1 MIKIIRFLFLLFP
14 LCILTSCFDIIDK
27 VHIKAD
33 GSGEYSLILNASK
46 SKTRLESL
54 SKMETINGR
63 KVPKKKEIETKVN
76 EAANAFRSVSGIS
89 NVKTSLNFNN
99 YIVKLSCNFQK
110 IENINQGL
118 EKLKAKNI
126 IGKMVPTQLYS
137 NNPSSKI
144 FVKNKINTFK
154 TEYNNLSKA
163 DKEVF
168 TNAKYTSVLQ
178 FDRTIKSQSNATY
191 QVSPNKKA
199 VKQEGTILDFI
210 LQKKQIHNNIRF
222 N

>member
-1 MIKIIRFLFLLFP
+1 
-14 LCILTSCFDIIDK
+14 
-27 VHIKAD
+27 VKAD

-54 SKMETINGR
+54 SKMETVNGR

-76 EAANAFRSVSGIS
+76 EAAAAFRSVAGIS
-89 NVKTSLNFNN
+89 NVKTTMDFNN
-99 YIVKLSCNFQK
+99 YIIKLSCNFQK

-137 NNPSSKI
+137 NNISGKT
-144 FVKNKINTFK
+144 FTKNKINTFK
-154 TEYNNLSKA
+154 NEYEKLSKA

-178 FDRTIKSQSNATY
+178 FDKTIHSQTNNTY

-199 VKQEGTILDFI
+199 VKQDGSILDFI
-210 LQKKQIHNNIRF
+210 LQKKQIHNAIRF